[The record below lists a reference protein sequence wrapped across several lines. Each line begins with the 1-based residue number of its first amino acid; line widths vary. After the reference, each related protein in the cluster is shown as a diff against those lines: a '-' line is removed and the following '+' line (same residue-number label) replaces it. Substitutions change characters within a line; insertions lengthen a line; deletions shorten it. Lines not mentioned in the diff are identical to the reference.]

1 MFHTS
6 ARRVRRLGL
15 VLGGALLIWQSVG
28 PLQQAA
34 AQTGDSAIDP
44 IPVLANGRFGG
55 TVAPQKSTWFRF
67 AYLGGGQEAT
77 NAVTFLP
84 ADSPRTDLVVYTG
97 SPQAP
102 RQETSTADRA
112 NNVLTQIF
120 TDPNARDVFVQ
131 VVNDHQDRM
140 VSFVGRVTPTS
151 VLQGPP
157 QGTPSAALG
166 LVADTPDVA
175 LDVQP
180 DGSFP
185 GVVAARQVVWYRF
198 YYGTGGVR
206 STVNVTFAP
215 GAGSVRLDL
224 YTGPDVGHLT
234 QQADTPTATDNALS
248 RQVSLPSPQWIY
260 FTLTN
265 TSSAAPV
272 ARRQCSPR
280 RCPRRQRCPR
290 RYRRCSQHQD

>member
-77 NAVTFLP
+77 IAVTFLP

-97 SPQAP
+97 SPQTP
-102 RQETSTADRA
+102 RRETSTADRA

-157 QGTPSAALG
+157 QGTPSAGWSGIASTT
-166 LVADTPDVA
+166 AP
-175 LDVQP
+175 
-180 DGSFP
+180 
-185 GVVAARQVVWYRF
+185 AA
-198 YYGTGGVR
+198 
-206 STVNVTFAP
+206 
-215 GAGSVRLDL
+215 
-224 YTGPDVGHLT
+224 
-234 QQADTPTATDNALS
+234 
-248 RQVSLPSPQWIY
+248 
-260 FTLTN
+260 
-265 TSSAAPV
+265 
-272 ARRQCSPR
+272 
-280 RCPRRQRCPR
+280 
-290 RYRRCSQHQD
+290 